1 MRSLTVVLALS
12 VLGFPGLALPGEAGS
27 TKRPRLDLRASPR
40 MAFPPVSVLV
50 VAELV
55 GGGEHEDYYCPGL
68 EWDWGDGNRS
78 AQESD
83 CDPFENGTALER
95 RFSARH
101 AYHAAGSY
109 SVTLT
114 LRRASRTVA
123 VARVPVLVHG
133 GGSMEE
139 E

>member
-1 MRSLTVVLALS
+1 MRSLSVVLALS
-12 VLGFPGLALPGEAGS
+12 VLGFPGLALAGDAGS
-27 TKRPRLDLRASPR
+27 TKRPRLDLRAGPR
-40 MAFPPVSVLV
+40 MIHSPSVLV
-50 VAELV
+50 MAELV

-83 CDPFENGTALER
+83 CEPFGDGTTLER

-101 AYHAAGSY
+101 AYRSAGDY

-114 LRRASRTVA
+114 LRRANRTIA
-123 VARVPVLVHG
+123 VARVPVAVHG
-133 GGSMEE
+133 LVSEE

>member
-1 MRSLTVVLALS
+1 MRGLPVVLALGI
-12 VLGFPGLALPGEAGS
+12 LGFPGLAEPGASGS
-27 TKRPRLDLRASPR
+27 TKKPRHDLRAPPR
-40 MAFPPVSVLV
+40 TAFPPVSVLV

-83 CDPFENGTALER
+83 CEPFSTGAALER

-101 AYHAAGSY
+101 AYRAAGSY

-123 VARVPVLVHG
+123 VGTVPVQVHG
-133 GGSMEE
+133 APEE
-139 E
+139 

>member
-1 MRSLTVVLALS
+1 MRSLNVVLALS
-12 VLGFPGLALPGEAGS
+12 FLGFPGIAPQGEAGS

-40 MAFPPVSVLV
+40 MAFSPVSVLV
-50 VAELV
+50 MAELV

-78 AQESD
+78 ARESD
-83 CDPFENGTALER
+83 CAPFEDGASLER

-101 AYHAAGSY
+101 AYHSAGNY

-114 LRRASRTVA
+114 LRRARRTVA
-123 VARVPVLVHG
+123 VARIPVTVHG
-133 GGSMEE
+133 TLSEE